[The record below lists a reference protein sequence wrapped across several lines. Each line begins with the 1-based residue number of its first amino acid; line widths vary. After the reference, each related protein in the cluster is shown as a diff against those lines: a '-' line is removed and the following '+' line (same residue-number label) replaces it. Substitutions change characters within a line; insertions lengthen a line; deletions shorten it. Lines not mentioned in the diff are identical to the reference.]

1 MLSHAAGRHHRWIP
15 EPGSGSRLGGKSGPS
30 PMASGPWAANI
41 AGMETETQM
50 SAPGPGTTGA
60 GPGGTPPPRRLTRR
74 LDNKMIAGV
83 ASGLADYFGVDPVL
97 VRIGFV
103 VLAAAGG
110 AGVVAYLVAWW
121 LMPAAV
127 GPSTPAARPPALD
140 RLARRLRDAP
150 PWLGVVLLV
159 LGAAA
164 LFSRDQFWR
173 PGLVWGVALIVL
185 GVILFHRDRG
195 QSTSDRGAGYAS
207 VSAPP
212 VPPPPAPGVAPVPG
226 STLTPGSTSAPG
238 WASAPGSPLPPPG
251 SPPATWTLPPPARP
265 RRERSPLGW
274 LTLGAVLIACG
285 VAAILRT
292 SGVTALDSGRIA
304 AIALLVVGLG
314 LLVGAWVGRAR
325 WLILLGILL
334 VPVVLVSSLIDVPVR
349 GGFGDRY
356 ARPAAV
362 EAVRPVYRLVGGRMV
377 LDLRDVPFGS
387 TTVPLEATVVA
398 GRLVVVVPPQV
409 PLEVHARV
417 GGGEVDLFGARSDG
431 FRVDR
436 SFQSSTDF
444 GTLRLN
450 LAVSFGQIVV
460 ERPVPGRAG

>member
-1 MLSHAAGRHHRWIP
+1 
-15 EPGSGSRLGGKSGPS
+15 
-30 PMASGPWAANI
+30 
-41 AGMETETQM
+41 
-50 SAPGPGTTGA
+50 
-60 GPGGTPPPRRLTRR
+60 
-74 LDNKMIAGV
+74 MIGGV

-121 LMPAAV
+121 LMPAAE
-127 GPSTPAARPPALD
+127 GPSAPVARPPALD

-164 LFSRDQFWR
+164 LFGRDQFWR

-185 GVILFHRDRG
+185 GVILFHRDRDRDRDRG
-195 QSTSDRGAGYAS
+195 QPTPGRGQPTPDRGAGYAS
-207 VSAPP
+207 LSAPP
-212 VPPPPAPGVAPVPG
+212 VPPPPVPGVAPVPG
-226 STLTPGSTSAPG
+226 AATETLVPGSTPAPG
-238 WASAPGSPLPPPG
+238 WPSAQGSPLPPPG

-265 RRERSPLGW
+265 RRERSSLGW

-325 WLILLGILL
+325 WLIVLGILL

-362 EAVRPVYRLVGGRMV
+362 ESVRPVYRLIGGRMV

-387 TTVPLEATVVA
+387 TPVPLEATVVA

-431 FRVDR
+431 FRVDVER
-436 SFQSSTDF
+436 SFRSSTDF
-444 GTLRLN
+444 GTLRLD